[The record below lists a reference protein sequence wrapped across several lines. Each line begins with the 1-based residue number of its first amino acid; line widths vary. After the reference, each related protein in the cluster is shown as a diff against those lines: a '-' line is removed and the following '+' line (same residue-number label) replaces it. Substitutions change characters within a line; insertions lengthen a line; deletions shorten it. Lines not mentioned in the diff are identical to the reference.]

1 MLRILDFKQF
11 FKHFVFI
18 PDGLGRLKK
27 VQKKEIEVSVFIL
40 PVCGRHKD

>member
-18 PDGLGRLKK
+18 EDGYGGLKK
-27 VQKKEIEVSVFIL
+27 VQKKELEVTVYLS
-40 PVCGRHKD
+40 PVCARHKS